1 MDDDGGMESLFST
14 FMNEVSNIKS
24 NKRKKIE
31 EKAGSPDEV
40 IDRILSGPYDPLQ
53 GQGSAYMILQVS
65 PDASEG
71 DITKAYRKLSI
82 LIHPDKCK
90 LERASEAFQILAKA
104 YADTKDPKYNDK
116 YRDVVQLAKDR
127 VRKQRAKE
135 NEARQKRG
143 EDPLDMEGND
153 FDQELL
159 RECERMTTETTE
171 RAEYTNSVLEANMKR
186 MEAQAKEAKARR
198 REEEAEKRK
207 WEKQRD
213 KRVAGWQVFMQ
224 NVESKKFKT
233 ETLAKVGKVAACD
246 VFYRREE
253 RKDLDKKG
261 EVDRE
266 DITIKRS
273 NVQAGQTG
281 IDRTYK
287 HKWR

>member
-1 MDDDGGMESLFST
+1 MDDDGGMDSLFST
-14 FMNEVSNIKS
+14 FLNEVDNIKS

-31 EKAGSPDEV
+31 EKAGSPEE
-40 IDRILSGPYDPLQ
+40 IIERITATTYDPKQ
-53 GQGSAYMILQVS
+53 GHGSAYAVLQVS
-65 PDASEG
+65 PEASESE
-71 DITKAYRKLSI
+71 ITKAYRKLSI

-90 LERASEAFQILAKA
+90 LEKASEAFQVLAKA
-104 YADTKDPKYNDK
+104 YADTKDPNYNDK
-116 YRDVVQLAKDR
+116 YRDVVQQAKEN
-127 VRKQRAKE
+127 VRKERNKE
-135 NEARQKRG
+135 NEARKKKG

-153 FDQELL
+153 FDQAVL
-159 RECERMTTETTE
+159 RECERLTTATVE
-171 RAEYTNSVLEANMKR
+171 RAEYTNSVMEANMKR
-186 MEAQAKEAKARR
+186 LEQQQKEAKQRR
-198 REEEAEKRK
+198 REEDAEKRK

-233 ETLAKVGKVAACD
+233 ETLAKVGKVGACD

-253 RKDLDKKG
+253 RREIDKKAEVDLDD
-261 EVDRE
+261 V
-266 DITIKRS
+266 TVKRS